1 VTNEKSWLMAFSI
14 RCQVAKQDKIKS
26 GEGISAYYGASHPI
40 KLFSLFQI
48 LPHIVDELELQP

>member
-1 VTNEKSWLMAFSI
+1 MAFSI